1 MSFWSSSKRPSTIVL
16 PCGRLR
22 ELILV
27 SDLLSLRPLFSNF
40 PRWLLSRASTVPFV
54 GCATACSQ
62 TKELFF
68 TESQDIWQKYF
79 PSSLYV
85 TLIISRENSSVRRG
99 FGHLLV
105 TWCSLIVY
113 LMVLFWRVSFSN
125 SHVNLKENQQSILA
139 NTEQCRL
146 TLEVSEAVTML
157 GVAWI

>member
-1 MSFWSSSKRPSTIVL
+1 MLLYCFTR
-16 PCGRLR
+16 RLR

-40 PRWLLSRASTVPFV
+40 PRWSLSRASTVPFV
-54 GCATACSQ
+54 GCATACNQ

-85 TLIISRENSSVRRG
+85 TLIISRENSSRRRRG
-99 FGHLLV
+99 LLHLLV

-113 LMVLFWRVSFSN
+113 LTALFWRVSFSN
-125 SHVNLKENQQSILA
+125 SHVNLKESKNKQSDLD
-139 NTEQCRL
+139 NTEQYRL

>member
-1 MSFWSSSKRPSTIVL
+1 MLLYCFTR
-16 PCGRLR
+16 RLR

-40 PRWLLSRASTVPFV
+40 PRWSLSRASTVPFV
-54 GCATACSQ
+54 GCATACNQ

-85 TLIISRENSSVRRG
+85 TLIISRENSSRRRG
-99 FGHLLV
+99 LLHLLV

>member
-1 MSFWSSSKRPSTIVL
+1 MLLYCFTR
-16 PCGRLR
+16 RLR

-40 PRWLLSRASTVPFV
+40 PRWSLSRASTVPFV
-54 GCATACSQ
+54 GCATACNQ

-85 TLIISRENSSVRRG
+85 TLIISRENSSRRRA

-113 LMVLFWRVSFSN
+113 LMLLFWRVSFSN
-125 SHVNLKENQQSILA
+125 SHVNLKESKYQHSDLD
-139 NTEQCRL
+139 NTEQFRL

>member
-1 MSFWSSSKRPSTIVL
+1 MLLYCFTR
-16 PCGRLR
+16 RLR

-40 PRWLLSRASTVPFV
+40 PRWSLSRASTVPFV
-54 GCATACSQ
+54 GCATACNQ

-85 TLIISRENSSVRRG
+85 TLIISRENSSRRRG
-99 FGHLLV
+99 LLHLLV

-113 LMVLFWRVSFSN
+113 LMALFWRVSFSN
-125 SHVNLKENQQSILA
+125 SHVNLKESKYQHSDLD
-139 NTEQCRL
+139 NTEQFRL

>member
-1 MSFWSSSKRPSTIVL
+1 MLLYCFTR
-16 PCGRLR
+16 RLR

-27 SDLLSLRPLFSNF
+27 SDLLSLRPLFSYF
-40 PRWLLSRASTVPFV
+40 PRWSLSRASTVPFV
-54 GCATACSQ
+54 GCATACNQ

-85 TLIISRENSSVRRG
+85 TLIISRENSSRRRA

-113 LMVLFWRVSFSN
+113 LMLLFWRVSFSN
-125 SHVNLKENQQSILA
+125 SHVNFKESKYQHSDLD
-139 NTEQCRL
+139 NTEQFRL

>member
-1 MSFWSSSKRPSTIVL
+1 MLLYCFTR
-16 PCGRLR
+16 RLR

-40 PRWLLSRASTVPFV
+40 QRWSLLRASTVPFV
-54 GCATACSQ
+54 GCATACNQ

-85 TLIISRENSSVRRG
+85 TLIISRENSSRRRG
-99 FGHLLV
+99 LGHLLV

-125 SHVNLKENQQSILA
+125 SHVNLKESKYQHSDLD

-157 GVAWI
+157 GVPWI

>member
-1 MSFWSSSKRPSTIVL
+1 MIFWSSGKRPHSVVL
-16 PCGRLR
+16 RVAY
-22 ELILV
+22 ESFFLV

-40 PRWLLSRASTVPFV
+40 QRWSLSRASTVPFV
-54 GCATACSQ
+54 GCATACNQ

-68 TESQDIWQKYF
+68 TQSQDIWQKYF

-85 TLIISRENSSVRRG
+85 TLIISRENSSRRRA

-125 SHVNLKENQQSILA
+125 SHVNLKENQQSDLV

-157 GVAWI
+157 GFAWI